1 MCVELYHALES
12 VYRGQMKS
20 TVGRTEMAKES
31 LVRDAQ
37 NKLVDAAKTGAEG
50 VKSVA
55 ADALGAAAT
64 AAATAAAGVVLEHVA
79 DALGAGKKKVEAT
92 AAQSAFQAP
101 AKKAV
106 RKRATKK
113 KKKAPA
119 KKAAA
124 KGARKKNT
132 KAKAAKKK
140 APAKKG
146 QKKKAG
152 KKKSAKGRGRR

>member
-1 MCVELYHALES
+1 MLES
-12 VYRGQMKS
+12 VYRGRMKS

-92 AAQSAFQAP
+92 KAQTAFQAP
-101 AKKAV
+101 PKKAV
-106 RKRATKK
+106 RKRAAK
-113 KKKAPA
+113 KKKALT

-124 KGARKKNT
+124 KGARKKNA

-140 APAKKG
+140 APGKKAP
-146 QKKKAG
+146 KKKAG
-152 KKKSAKGRGRR
+152 KKTSAKGRGRR